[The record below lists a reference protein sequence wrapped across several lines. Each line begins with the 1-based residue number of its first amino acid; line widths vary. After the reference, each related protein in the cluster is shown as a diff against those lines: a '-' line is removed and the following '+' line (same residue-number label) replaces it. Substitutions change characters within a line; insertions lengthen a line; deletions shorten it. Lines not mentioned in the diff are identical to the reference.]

1 MQPGFKKESTTN
13 HVESVSSI
21 LLPFT
26 LFDMRIRPSLKLFAA
41 LILGCFF
48 FTSCEND
55 EAAVNNLTK
64 KSSLNVEVAH
74 NVLINYT
81 LGGKIKTVLKAPLM
95 LRVQDTVIYIEFPK
109 TLSADFYNDKGVVES
124 KLTALYGKYKENESI
139 IYLRDSVKVISLEKG
154 DTLYCE
160 ELYWDRN
167 RVGAEFYT
175 DKPIRIRTRTQIIDG
190 IGMEAPQHFKDYHIK
205 QPKGSVT
212 VPATNFP
219 G

>member
-1 MQPGFKKESTTN
+1 MRMA
-13 HVESVSSI
+13 
-21 LLPFT
+21 PF
-26 LFDMRIRPSLKLFAA
+26 LKLFTA
-41 LILGCFF
+41 LLSGCFF
-48 FTSCEND
+48 LYSCEND
-55 EAAVNNLTK
+55 QAAVNNLNKK
-64 KSSLNVEVAH
+64 KSLSVEEAR

-81 LGGKIKTVLKAPLM
+81 LGGKIKTVLKSPLM

-139 IYLRDSVKVISLEKG
+139 IYLRDSVRVISLEKG

-175 DKPIRIRTRTQIIDG
+175 DKAIRIRTKTQIIDG
-190 IGMEAPQHFKDYHIK
+190 IGMEAPQHFKDYLIK

-212 VPATNFP
+212 VPSANFP
-219 G
+219 Q